1 MLGKK
6 VKSPKKKQNGR
17 VAGNKHTPAL
27 PHAPGKK
34 KPKLHV
40 CICGTQACKELT
52 QLLSFKYLSHCRGG
66 VTTLPIG
73 NKDVDKFRRK
83 RWLQYLNVEVLA
95 DDKRRLRVSRAH
107 FRERDMEQSA
117 GGGWGIKR
125 FTTMESNPN
134 EDDRYR
140 YDDADNEKYKV
151 ITVPILGEED
161 MKKEYEDLI
170 SRQKLLLIPPRE
182 QAEKLSGVLEMTR
195 TIIEDLA
202 ACRSSQMA
210 AALQNKSQKGKKGK
224 RGDEYASNASME
236 EDAKFAEFH
245 LNQAQNYVTMLLRK
259 VRTKQEQEEAKNGPP
274 PV

>member
-1 MLGKK
+1 MG
-6 VKSPKKKQNGR
+6 
-17 VAGNKHTPAL
+17 
-27 PHAPGKK
+27 
-34 KPKLHV
+34 
-40 CICGTQACKELT
+40 
-52 QLLSFKYLSHCRGG
+52 
-66 VTTLPIG
+66 
-73 NKDVDKFRRK
+73 
-83 RWLQYLNVEVLA
+83 
-95 DDKRRLRVSRAH
+95 
-107 FRERDMEQSA
+107 
-117 GGGWGIKR
+117 
-125 FTTMESNPN
+125 
-134 EDDRYR
+134 
-140 YDDADNEKYKV
+140 
-151 ITVPILGEED
+151 
-161 MKKEYEDLI
+161 KKEYEDLI
-170 SRQKLLLIPPRE
+170 ARQKLLLIPPRE